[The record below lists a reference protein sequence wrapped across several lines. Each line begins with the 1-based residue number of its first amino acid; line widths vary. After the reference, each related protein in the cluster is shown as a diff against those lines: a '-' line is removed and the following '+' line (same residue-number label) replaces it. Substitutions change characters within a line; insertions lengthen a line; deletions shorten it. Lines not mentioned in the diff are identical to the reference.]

1 MEIYQIYLTGSLL
14 LLLLD
19 GDSVPGGAAGP
30 ELPAREGRGAQG
42 HQVGQHPPH
51 HEGSRQDH
59 RYCVIVRF
67 LSRFIN
73 RSQMNVKLSPNSGKT

>member
-42 HQVGQHPPH
+42 HQVGQRLAHA
-51 HEGSRQDH
+51 ERRRQDH
-59 RYCVIVRF
+59 RSANY
-67 LSRFIN
+67 
-73 RSQMNVKLSPNSGKT
+73 KTDKGLPDMKSAKF